1 MLLCFHGVG
10 SGAAFRSRARVP
22 MVSLSVSLV
31 FGKPAP
37 LQQQVLGEKSVGEGG
52 AILAAEGSMVGLC

>member
-1 MLLCFHGVG
+1 
-10 SGAAFRSRARVP
+10 
-22 MVSLSVSLV
+22 VSLV

-52 AILAAEGSMVGLC
+52 AILAVEGSMVGLY